1 MHKIEF
7 ESHVLVGD
15 VVFVVARKPFNEGE
29 KKIYK
34 PCPVCENKRK
44 VWTNTEP
51 TMQVDCPR
59 CTGSRTKGGE
69 SISVKAY
76 SVQEVLVKCISF
88 DEEGAY
94 INHEKE
100 LRLCENKSWV
110 NSYRSWFVS
119 KEEATAYCKKLNAE
133 QSQIAKDFLN
143 ED

>member
-59 CTGSRTKGGE
+59 CTGSR
-69 SISVKAY
+69 
-76 SVQEVLVKCISF
+76 
-88 DEEGAY
+88 
-94 INHEKE
+94 
-100 LRLCENKSWV
+100 R
-110 NSYRSWFVS
+110 
-119 KEEATAYCKKLNAE
+119 NAVR
-133 QSQIAKDFLN
+133 QWGKFIIFNQFQRK
-143 ED
+143 